1 MCRRGPGGFVL
12 VVDGEA
18 EAGDEVFDLLFG
30 DLAGVEADGGDGF
43 WIGGGAGG
51 DSLLFREQGVEAGG
65 AGDATEAAD
74 VVGDD
79 FFGCGGGGDRFER
92 CQGTGG
98 GDGHNLEK
106 FSAQH
111 LSISFSCKNWF
122 LTAFD
127 VEDHSTG

>member
-1 MCRRGPGGFVL
+1 VCRRGPGGFVL

-30 DLAGVEADGGDGF
+30 DLGGVEADGGDGF

-51 DSLLFREQGVEAGG
+51 DSLLFGEQGVEAGG

-79 FFGCGGGGDRFER
+79 FFGCGGSGDGFER

-98 GDGHNLEK
+98 GDGQNLEE
-106 FSAQH
+106 FSAKH
-111 LSISFSCKNWF
+111 LIFSFDCKN
-122 LTAFD
+122 
-127 VEDHSTG
+127 